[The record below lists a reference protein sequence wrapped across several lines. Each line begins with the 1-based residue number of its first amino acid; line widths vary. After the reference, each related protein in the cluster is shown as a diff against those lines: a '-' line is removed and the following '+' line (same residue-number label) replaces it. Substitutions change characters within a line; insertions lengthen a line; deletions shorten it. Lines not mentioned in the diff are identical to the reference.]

1 MARSMHA
8 TPWVAQHQC
17 RCGRKLS
24 VITNDLPEMS
34 DIKDSRSAL
43 HAIAI
48 FEATKGL
55 AALAGLIGVLDLLH
69 RDVRAMA
76 MALIG
81 RFGLDPEAH
90 YPSLLLHYA
99 DLLPNANVRMLVL
112 LGSAYIA
119 IRFIEAAGLWL
130 GKAWAEYLGA
140 LSGSIYI
147 PFELIHWLEQT
158 TLINAAIVV
167 LNAVIVGYLVRAL
180 WQRHTHKART

>member
-1 MARSMHA
+1 M
-8 TPWVAQHQC
+8 TD
-17 RCGRKLS
+17 
-24 VITNDLPEMS
+24 T
-34 DIKDSRSAL
+34 KDQRSAL

-69 RDVRAMA
+69 RDVRAIA

-99 DLLPNANVRMLVL
+99 DLLPDTDARMLVA

-119 IRFIEAAGLWL
+119 LRFIEATGLWL
-130 GKAWAEYLGA
+130 QKIWGEYLGA
-140 LSGSIYI
+140 LSGGIYI
-147 PFELIHWLEQT
+147 PFELIH
-158 TLINAAIVV
+158 LIHEPSIMNAFIVV
-167 LNAVIVGYLVRAL
+167 LNVIIVGYLTHAL
-180 WQRHTHKART
+180 WLRHQQKANA

>member
-1 MARSMHA
+1 MTKATHPRS
-8 TPWVAQHQC
+8 V
-17 RCGRKLS
+17 
-24 VITNDLPEMS
+24 
-34 DIKDSRSAL
+34 L

-99 DLLPNANVRMLVL
+99 DLLPDADVRMLVL

-119 IRFIEAAGLWL
+119 IRFIEAVGLWL

-140 LSGSIYI
+140 LSGGIYI
-147 PFELIHWLEQT
+147 PFELIHWVHQT
-158 TLINAAIVV
+158 TLINALIVV
-167 LNAVIVGYLVRAL
+167 LNVIIVVPHARFVATP
-180 WQRHTHKART
+180 HTKGTRITHIR